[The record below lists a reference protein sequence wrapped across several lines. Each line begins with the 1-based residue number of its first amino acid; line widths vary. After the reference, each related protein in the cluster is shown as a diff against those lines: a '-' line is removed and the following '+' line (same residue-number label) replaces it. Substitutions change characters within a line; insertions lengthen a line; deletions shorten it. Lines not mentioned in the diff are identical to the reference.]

1 MIIRYG
7 TSSAFGVNSTGNG
20 WVRFFT
26 LYYFLNPPDDTT
38 TKMSGPKKV
47 LFYEV
52 LNLKK

>member
-1 MIIRYG
+1 MIIRYD
-7 TSSAFGVNSTGNG
+7 TSSAFGVNSAGSR
-20 WVRFFT
+20 WVKFVT